1 MNRPEPSLIETKD
14 GWIVTEGWIR
24 DAHFKVLKQPS
35 ENALKHLDKFF
46 LDNYIEAKRHENKV
60 S

>member
-14 GWIVTEGWIR
+14 GWVVTDGWIR
-24 DAHFKVLKQPS
+24 DAHFRVLKQPS
-35 ENALKHLDKFF
+35 KEALEHLDKFF
-46 LDNYIEAKRHENKV
+46 LDNYIEAKKQRNKV